1 MNGGI
6 VKVWVGKNLPKFLNS
21 YQKSDSLQNYSRP
34 IIGEIFSE
42 FICFQKK
49 IDKWRPPRLK
59 AI

>member
-1 MNGGI
+1 MVEANTPGDSILMNGGI

-42 FICFQKK
+42 FICFQK
-49 IDKWRPPRLK
+49 
-59 AI
+59 